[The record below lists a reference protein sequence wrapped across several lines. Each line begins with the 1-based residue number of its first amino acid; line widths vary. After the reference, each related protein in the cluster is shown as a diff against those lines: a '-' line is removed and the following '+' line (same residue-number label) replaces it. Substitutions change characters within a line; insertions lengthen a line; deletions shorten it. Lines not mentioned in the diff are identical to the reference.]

1 MLEPQHFFGVILF
14 FLFIYLFG
22 YGSFCKFLRGDTIV
36 IETIEKT
43 SDIPAPAIT
52 VVPFWK
58 DNLNLSVTE
67 NVTPFDDPNNTC
79 WFLEDVYSCLVEKY
93 TYPLDDIIEN
103 ATDFNSTSRFEP
115 SQSLLFTLNPGSRLL
130 TSKVLES
137 LLVLVKWDTWRSVS
151 IGGITMPDP
160 DVLPSFYL
168 HDPRYFTYTT
178 NPRFMNELKYAY
190 DCSLINNK

>member
-1 MLEPQHFFGVILF
+1 MF

-43 SDIPAPAIT
+43 SDIPAPAVT
-52 VVPFWK
+52 VVPFWS

-79 WFLEDVYSCLVEKY
+79 WFLEDVYGCLVEKY

-115 SQSLLFTLNPGSRLL
+115 SQSLLFTLNPGSRQLS
-130 TSKVLES
+130 SKVLES